1 MKNLTHGK
9 PLKLILLFAVP
20 LFIGQLF
27 QLFYS
32 LMDTRI
38 VGSTLGDDALAAV
51 GATTTLSEMLLSLL
65 NGFTNGFALVIAT
78 FFGANDTQNMKKAV
92 SGTVLLG
99 IVSSIC
105 ISALCLL
112 FLAPILRFMNVSKE
126 LLPQAKSYIAIILA
140 GLLASTLYNVC
151 AAILRAIGDSFTPLI
166 FLIISTFLNIFLDY
180 TFILHLHMGVAGAA
194 LATVI
199 SQALSAFMCFLYM
212 RKKYPSLTLTKEDF
226 SIPAGI
232 YRRLLATGVSM
243 GFMVSFVSLGSL
255 ALQTAIN
262 TFGTNTIV
270 AHTAAR
276 KVTSIFML
284 PFSVLGATLATFCGQ
299 NLGAGKYSRIKTGV
313 RDTLLVTFLWCAVVI
328 LAAYTISPALIRL
341 ITASTEK
348 EVIDTATLYLKVN
361 TALYFVPA
369 VICLFRN
376 SMQGFGDNKT
386 PVFSSTLEL
395 VGKIAIAFLL
405 APAIG
410 YMGIIVSEPIVWIVM
425 VIPLIINMVKN
436 PIFRMPDAGS
446 FQETSGASG
455 F

>member
-32 LMDTRI
+32 LVDTRI

-78 FFGANDTQNMKKAV
+78 FFGADDTQNMKKAV
-92 SGTVLLG
+92 GGTVLLG

-112 FLAPILRFMNVSKE
+112 FLSPILRFMNVSAE

-180 TFILHLHMGVAGAA
+180 AFILHLHTGVAGVA

-226 SIPAGI
+226 SIPAEI

-243 GFMVSFVSLGSL
+243 GFMVSFVNLGSL

-328 LAAYTISPALIRL
+328 LAAYTTSPTLIRL

-425 VIPLIINMVKN
+425 VIPLIVNMVKN
-436 PIFRMPDAGS
+436 PIFRMPDADS
-446 FQETSGASG
+446 FQETPDTSG